1 MVGYLSLIFLGFP
14 TSSSNPKPSK
24 HGPGIHQVY
33 PRWHRLFCPVPT
45 KRTTTIR
52 RLHVLHV
59 VNAVTGRYGGRIG
72 LGDIKQGQSDVRSML
87 GPNSCR
93 MFKPCQVYPDEHVC
107 VSPQETRIFIGKMH
121 VTVEHLDG
129 ELPAKFAAKFLSEV
143 RSVSM
148 RQSLQRRIR
157 KLLDALIFLFK
168 NNKTQPK
175 FHNKLHHAPQP
186 QIQQPPGGQIFSTN
200 LGFQFV
206 GPFGEPLV

>member
-1 MVGYLSLIFLGFP
+1 M
-14 TSSSNPKPSK
+14 
-24 HGPGIHQVY
+24 
-33 PRWHRLFCPVPT
+33 
-45 KRTTTIR
+45 
-52 RLHVLHV
+52 LHV

-121 VTVEHLDG
+121 VTVEHLVG

-157 KLLDALIFLFK
+157 TLLDALIFLFK

-175 FHNKLHHAPQP
+175 FHEPNFTMHSLRSNKSHKAAK
-186 QIQQPPGGQIFSTN
+186 FSEILVAQFGLPICGAIWGT
-200 LGFQFV
+200 LGLIYGNMMEHGDLFL
-206 GPFGEPLV
+206 GIYHEIHGDIPDTYWI